1 MQQVRDLPCPKAF
14 EEGAQSEP
22 APNIARGV
30 PPSGGTGWVHAGQ
43 ALPPLAPVHKAQV
56 NLKKLL
62 LDENQKLA
70 IKELYN
76 TSQNI
81 EFRYQMN
88 DLQQQQ
94 HAGAKLQEL
103 ELDQKCRSNLDNRW
117 TAQHSFR
124 WGQKQEQRR
133 TLFQCSCG
141 YHVQAR
147 QQQEANKGVNRKK
160 EDWERRVPY
169 PFTACPA
176 HIEITERLSDGAI
189 SRIAGINKHNAH
201 CQVAVLERI
210 PPIPLHDHVYEVAL
224 EQLRNGASLTAIQ
237 EMNRKMIETKAYRD
251 LKSFDPKTANV
262 RYLFLPTDHTSLYR
276 KASKE
281 LGYDPKVEPQ
291 YNVDDWLNVES
302 QNFKPEI
309 AEAVFHYSARAEAG
323 DRFEICIS
331 TLEMD
336 ECAYKYA
343 HHSQLVLDGTF
354 GVCSSRL
361 LLFIALSVDEDNKG
375 FPIALFLFSAE
386 TGAKATHASYN
397 TAILEKLIRT
407 WKRRLDTKF
416 GSFEPYSAITD
427 TDTKER
433 GALCWTNHRKKV
445 LRCKASEFWKNHAR
459 DLLQKLE
466 VDLIATVDYSVA
478 TNLLTKHQNLFD
490 NLAVNLEAKRV
501 CEAGLEHI
509 RYLQNYWMSRPL
521 WESWSECGRLA
532 AAARIGI
539 PIEGI
544 IPTTNHLE
552 SFNAVLKRKYLP
564 RYLRSGHRLRFD
576 ALILLLITQILPQ
589 IYHRRN
595 AQREY
600 RSWLVSRFHSS
611 AGGQDLLLVQRRF
624 HAEQNES
631 ARLLR
636 CICWWPLDEER
647 QKRAL
652 ELLHLQRLGAIR
664 RQDSSSGIAYI
675 AQCNPTSGPTPY
687 DVSISTTGI
696 GSCSCGD
703 FYNNGKA
710 CKHLRALR
718 LVIDS
723 WVVQGLVPTP
733 FYYPPTLETARNI
746 QQLATKVP
754 SSSTEV
760 LLEVLESERTEAQF
774 DVDWTILQAFG
785 GDTTALGGVFDEE
798 LPENTGEANADG
810 CSVSS
815 EDSDDSVEITS
826 VFPQAGIT
834 AQIMDR
840 LAHEAKFL
848 LPRLYGVQNTLSDLD
863 AWPTSPELSELE
875 VVIENLASQFSLL
888 RNGTP
893 SVVPPSANLLPVSG
907 QSVLK
912 EHTSPGR
919 LKRKHRLLRAPSP
932 EAMQKRKV
940 SNSTM

>member
-1 MQQVRDLPCPKAF
+1 MQQVRGLPCLKVF

-30 PPSGGTGWVHAGQ
+30 PPSGGAGWVHAGQ
-43 ALPPLAPVHKAQV
+43 ALPSLAPVHKAQV

-94 HAGAKLQEL
+94 H
-103 ELDQKCRSNLDNRW
+103 
-117 TAQHSFR
+117 
-124 WGQKQEQRR
+124 
-133 TLFQCSCG
+133 
-141 YHVQAR
+141 
-147 QQQEANKGVNRKK
+147 
-160 EDWERRVPY
+160 
-169 PFTACPA
+169 
-176 HIEITERLSDGAI
+176 
-189 SRIAGINKHNAH
+189 
-201 CQVAVLERI
+201 
-210 PPIPLHDHVYEVAL
+210 
-224 EQLRNGASLTAIQ
+224 

-251 LKSFDPKTANV
+251 LKSFDPKTANI
-262 RYLFLPTDHTSLYR
+262 RYLFLPTNHTSLYR

-281 LGYDPKVEPQ
+281 LGYNPKVEPQ

-309 AEAVFHYSARAEAG
+309 AEAVFHYSACAEAG

-336 ECAYKYA
+336 KCAHKYA

-386 TGAKATHASYN
+386 
-397 TAILEKLIRT
+397 I
-407 WKRRLDTKF
+407 DTKF
-416 GSFEPYSAITD
+416 GSFELYSAITD
-427 TDTKER
+427 TDTKEH
-433 GALCWTNHRKKV
+433 GALCWPNHRKKV
-445 LRCKASEFWKNHAR
+445 LRCKASEFWKNYAR

-466 VDLIATVDYSVA
+466 VDLIATIDYSVA

-490 NLAVNLEAKRV
+490 NLTVNPEAKHV

-552 SFNAVLKRKYLP
+552 SFNAVLKQKYLP
-564 RYLRSGHRLRFD
+564 RYLRSGHRLCFD

-600 RSWLVSRFHSS
+600 RSWLVSRFHLS
-611 AGGQDLLLVQRRF
+611 AGGQDLLLVQWRF

-631 ARLLR
+631 ARLLC
-636 CICWWPLDEER
+636 CICWWPLDEEQ

-664 RQDSSSGIAYI
+664 RQDSLSGIAYT

-696 GSCSCGD
+696 GSCLCGD
-703 FYNNGKA
+703 FYKNGKA
-710 CKHLRALR
+710 CKHLCALR
-718 LVIDS
+718 LVVDL
-723 WVVQGLVPTP
+723 WAVQGLVPKP
-733 FYYPPTLETARNI
+733 FCYLPTLEMARNI

-754 SSSTEV
+754 LSSTEV
-760 LLEVLESERTEAQF
+760 LLEVPESERTEAQF

-785 GDTTALGGVFDEE
+785 GDTTVLGGVFDEE
-798 LPENTGEANADG
+798 LPENMGEANADG

-848 LPRLYGVQNTLSDLD
+848 LPCLYGVQNTLLDLD
-863 AWPTSPELSELE
+863 AWPTSPELSELQ

-888 RNGTP
+888 RNGTS

-912 EHTSPGR
+912 EHTSLGR
-919 LKRKHRLLRAPSP
+919 LKRKYKLLQAPSP